1 MDFATARYNMV
12 EGQVRPHQ
20 VNDETLISALAA
32 LPREAFVPTEIQ
44 GIAYVDKEVPIGEG
58 RYLMAPM
65 VTARLAETAA
75 PGPDDLV
82 LVIGSATG
90 YGAAVLSHLAG
101 VVVALESDAGLAQQA
116 AGILTGLGIDTVAV
130 VEGDLQKGYPDQ
142 APYDVIFFDG
152 AVTEIP
158 DEISGQLAEGGR
170 LVSVVTG
177 GGVGKAVLV
186 SRHRGGLSSLDVFDA
201 TTPLLPGFETQK
213 AFVF

>member
-1 MDFATARYNMV
+1 M
-12 EGQVRPHQ
+12 
-20 VNDETLISALAA
+20 
-32 LPREAFVPTEIQ
+32 
-44 GIAYVDKEVPIGEG
+44 
-58 RYLMAPM
+58 
-65 VTARLAETAA
+65 
-75 PGPDDLV
+75 
-82 LVIGSATG
+82 
-90 YGAAVLSHLAG
+90 
-101 VVVALESDAGLAQQA
+101 
-116 AGILTGLGIDTVAV
+116 

-152 AVTEIP
+152 AVTQIP

>member
-101 VVVALESDAGLAQQA
+101 AVVALESDAGLVQQA
-116 AGILTGLGIDTVAV
+116 AGILKGLGIDTVAV

-142 APYDVIFFDG
+142 APYD
-152 AVTEIP
+152 VTEIP

>member
-101 VVVALESDAGLAQQA
+101 AVVALESNAGLAQQA
-116 AGILTGLGIDTVAV
+116 AGILKGLGIDTVAV
-130 VEGDLQKGYPDQ
+130 VEGSLAGGYPDQ
-142 APYDVIFFDG
+142 APYDVIYFDG
-152 AVTEIP
+152 AVPQVPAGIA
-158 DEISGQLAEGGR
+158 SQLAEGGR
-170 LVSVVTG
+170 LVSVLSG
-177 GGVGKAVLV
+177 GGTDSAILM
-186 SRHRGGLSSLDVFDA
+186 SRYPGGLSSRSVFESA
-201 TTPLLPGFETQK
+201 APPLPGFEREK
-213 AFVF
+213 VFAF